1 MYLTRNNALKCV
13 YLQRRINR
21 YEIIIF
27 SGLNFDLHSRV
38 KHIFVIMRLSVMTKN
53 ALALLSAF
61 KPSAKALTIIF
72 SALGLFACT
81 FSWWKKRRNSF
92 KSTWITII
100 SHLLC
105 FIYFMLAWLMIMTI
119 YALTIFVT
127 HHPFCKTLAVH
138 FQTIYLT
145 TLASLLIPLSRG
157 QIISLHSA

>member
-1 MYLTRNNALKCV
+1 MYLTRNNALKYV

-38 KHIFVIMRLSVMTKN
+38 KHIFVIMRLSIVAKN
-53 ALALLSAF
+53 TLALLSAF

-72 SALGLFACT
+72 STLGLFACA

-105 FIYFMLAWLMIMTI
+105 FIYFMLAWLMIMAV
-119 YALTIFVT
+119 YAFTVFVT

-138 FQTIYLT
+138 FQTVNLT
-145 TLASLLIPLSRG
+145 ALASLLVPLSWG
-157 QIISLHSA
+157 